1 MKYYLPMSKR
11 QMSLLRQLFEHEVL
25 MLKDRITMESTEREQ
40 KEMICEEIQDLED
53 LLKKIEEF
61 Y

>member
-1 MKYYLPMSKR
+1 
-11 QMSLLRQLFEHEVL
+11 MSLLRQLFEHEVL